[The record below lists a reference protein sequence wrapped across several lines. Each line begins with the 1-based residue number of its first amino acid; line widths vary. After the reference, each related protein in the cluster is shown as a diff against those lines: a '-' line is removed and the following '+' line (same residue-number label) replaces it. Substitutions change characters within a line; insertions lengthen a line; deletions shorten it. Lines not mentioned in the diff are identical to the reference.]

1 MPGPA
6 GELKCSS
13 RQDPL
18 AVAGEGIEIKERK
31 GEEKKGKEGKK
42 EGERGRLHIHRSF
55 QKIGACVLCCNF
67 GIKSFLTVIV
77 GYLLNISF
85 QLKSMKRQISGCQES

>member
-31 GEEKKGKEGKK
+31 GEEKKEK
-42 EGERGRLHIHRSF
+42 RGR
-55 QKIGACVLCCNF
+55 KKGK
-67 GIKSFLTVIV
+67 G
-77 GYLLNISF
+77 G
-85 QLKSMKRQISGCQES
+85 GCTFIEVFKKLAPVYCAAILA